1 MDEDHKPKDLGEIFH
16 GKTKFTNKNPSRV
29 EPKYIQ
35 DELDE
40 PKHTIGNPQM
50 FAKSR
55 EVLGNIISKRM
66 KTSGGTD
73 VDWLIEHYGGFIILE
88 LKIFSN
94 NKILISKAQM
104 SAYEK
109 LYDGLEKCHILF
121 LGHHDIDFKNLADP
135 VWIFEMREWKSGWI
149 PHTEG
154 NLIDP
159 TYSDKEIHGYIIEK
173 DHMDEIDAK
182 LLRNRIDSIWNEF
195 EK

>member
-1 MDEDHKPKDLGEIFH
+1 MAVGGKPKDLGEIFH
-16 GKTKFTNKNPSRV
+16 KNTKFTNENSLHIKSQ
-29 EPKYIQ
+29 YIQ

-73 VDWLIEHYGGFIILE
+73 VDWLIEHNGGFIILE
-88 LKIFSN
+88 LKIFSDD
-94 NKILISKAQM
+94 KILISKAQM
-104 SAYEK
+104 LAYEK
-109 LYDGLEKCHILF
+109 LYDGLKKRHILF
-121 LGHHDIDFKNLADP
+121 LGHYDINFKNLADP
-135 VWIFEMREWKSGWI
+135 VWMFEMNEWKSCWI

-173 DHMDEIDAK
+173 DHMNEIDVK
-182 LLRNRIDSIWNEF
+182 LLRDKIDSIWNEF
-195 EK
+195 ER